1 MITQILNA
9 ILCSALFMV
18 VYKILLER
26 QKMNAFNRFFL
37 LASLFLS
44 IGIPWITLPTQA
56 PNKTITNAII
66 IENAREQVNALS
78 SPIHANVVPVNA
90 ADWQAI
96 VRWCYFAVSTIL
108 LLRFSIN
115 LYRMVSKIID
125 NEKIAF
131 QNLTFVL
138 INERSVSYSFFNFI
152 FINKVDYYNDAIEP
166 EILQHEAC
174 HAKQLHSLDI
184 VLIELLQ
191 VFFWFNPVLLFY
203 KRAIQLNHE
212 FLADET
218 VLKNNNL
225 HRYQH
230 LLIAKA
236 STNQYAVLAS
246 QFNYLTT
253 KKRLLMMTK
262 TTSVKKASCIQ
273 MAVVPVLACA
283 IFLFSTRAVA
293 QEATTKSNDKLKK
306 LTPKA
311 TTEGASEEWLAEY
324 ETLSVKAKTAKGR
337 IPEDEYAKLQ
347 SSFTAMSKEQQ
358 EKQSVLFIKLPPL
371 GKNVPTEE
379 EFESLKDPKKYG
391 VWLDDKKIEN
401 EELNKY
407 KNTDFSNFRASILM
421 KNARR
426 NVDYTFQANLM
437 TNKYYDQYIKKELS
451 NKRLTMMIKK

>member
-1 MITQILNA
+1 MIQQLLKT

-26 QKMNAFNRFFL
+26 QKMNAFNRLYL

-44 IGIPWITLPTQA
+44 MGIPWITLHTQA
-56 PNKTITNAII
+56 SNITITNATI
-66 IENAREQVNALS
+66 IENAMEQVNALS
-78 SPIHANVVPVNA
+78 SPIQANAVPANS
-90 ADWQAI
+90 ADWQAMG
-96 VRWCYFAVSTIL
+96 RWCYFAVSTIL
-108 LLRFSIN
+108 LFRFSIN
-115 LYRMVSKIID
+115 LYRIISKVIG
-125 NEKIAF
+125 NQKIAI

-152 FINKVDYYNDAIEP
+152 FINKVDYYNEAIEP

-184 VLIELLQ
+184 LLIESLQ

-203 KRAIQLNHE
+203 KRAVQLNHE

-225 HRYQH
+225 HRYQR
-230 LLIAKA
+230 LLISKA
-236 STNQYAVLAS
+236 STNQYTVLAS

-273 MAVVPVLACA
+273 MAVLPVLATA
-283 IFLFSTRAVA
+283 IFLFSTKAIA

-311 TTEGASEEWLAEY
+311 TIEGVSEEWLTEY

-337 IPEDEYAKLQ
+337 IPEFEYARLQ
-347 SSFTAMSKEQQ
+347 RIFTAMSKEQQ
-358 EKQSVLFIKLPPL
+358 EKQSVLFIKQPHL
-371 GKNVPTEE
+371 GKNVPTKE

-391 VWLDDKKIEN
+391 VWLDGKKIEN

-407 KNTDFSNFRASILM
+407 KNTDFSNFSASILM
-421 KNARR
+421 KNARK
-426 NVDYTFQANLM
+426 NVDYTFQADVM
-437 TNKYYDQYIKKELS
+437 TNKYYEEYIKNELS

>member
-1 MITQILNA
+1 
-9 ILCSALFMV
+9 MV

-96 VRWCYFAVSTIL
+96 VRWCDFAVSTIL

-273 MAVVPVLACA
+273 MAVVPTLACA

-306 LTPKA
+306 VRPKA

-337 IPEDEYAKLQ
+337 IPEDEYARLQ
-347 SSFTAMSKEQQ
+347 SIFTAMSKEQQ

-401 EELNKY
+401 RELDKY
-407 KNTDFSNFRASILM
+407 KNTDFSNFGASILM

-437 TNKYYDQYIKKELS
+437 TNKYYDEYIKKELS

>member
-1 MITQILNA
+1 MIQQLLNA

-26 QKMNAFNRFFL
+26 QKMNAFNRFYL

-44 IGIPWITLPTQA
+44 MGIPWITLHAQTA
-56 PNKTITNAII
+56 TVTITNATI
-66 IENAREQVNALS
+66 IENAMEQVHALS
-78 SPIHANVVPVNA
+78 SSILENAVPA
-90 ADWQAI
+90 KSADWQAMT
-96 VRWCYFAVSTIL
+96 RWCYFAVSTIL
-108 LLRFSIN
+108 LFRFSIN
-115 LYRMVSKIID
+115 LYRIISTVIG
-125 NEKIAF
+125 NQKIAI

-152 FINKVDYYNDAIEP
+152 FINKVDYYNEAIEP

-184 VLIELLQ
+184 LLIELLQ

-225 HRYQH
+225 HRYQR
-230 LLIAKA
+230 LLISKA
-236 STNQYAVLAS
+236 STNQYTVLAS

-273 MAVVPVLACA
+273 MAVVPVLAIA
-283 IFLFSTRAVA
+283 IFLFSTSAIA

-306 LTPKA
+306 A
-311 TTEGASEEWLAEY
+311 
-324 ETLSVKAKTAKGR
+324 
-337 IPEDEYAKLQ
+337 YA
-347 SSFTAMSKEQQ
+347 
-358 EKQSVLFIKLPPL
+358 
-371 GKNVPTEE
+371 
-379 EFESLKDPKKYG
+379 
-391 VWLDDKKIEN
+391 
-401 EELNKY
+401 
-407 KNTDFSNFRASILM
+407 
-421 KNARR
+421 
-426 NVDYTFQANLM
+426 
-437 TNKYYDQYIKKELS
+437 
-451 NKRLTMMIKK
+451 